1 MKRRTINYVQSLDR
15 GLSVL
20 KAFTEERPS
29 LKLSEIARLTSMN
42 PTAVQRFTDTLLQLG
57 YLHRGRNREFM
68 LGPKVLELGFA
79 FLNGSRLRRLGKVHI
94 AEFSEKYNC
103 TTNLEVLDGDEIVFL
118 YRHEA
123 QRFLKYNL
131 QAGSRLPSYCTA
143 TGKVLLAALPDKA
156 LKKVL
161 ERISQKME
169 PLTRYTL
176 TDAEALWEDLLKTR
190 ERGYSISDR
199 EMSIALYSLGVPV
212 LNQEPQVVAAVNLSL
227 SADEEQ
233 AKREKAVEELKS
245 LGSNLSKAMGY
256 EGEYPMICVTPGAG

>member
-1 MKRRTINYVQSLDR
+1 MKRRTINYVQSLAR
-15 GLSVL
+15 GLSIL
-20 KAFTEERPS
+20 QAFTPERPS
-29 LKLSEIARLTSMN
+29 LKLSEIARLTDMN
-42 PTAVQRFTDTLLQLG
+42 PTAVQRFTDTLMQLD
-57 YLHRGRNREFM
+57 YLHHGRNREFM

-79 FLNGSRLRRLGKVHI
+79 YLNGSQLRRLAEMHL

-103 TTNLEVLDGDEIVFL
+103 TMNLAVLDGEEIVFL

-143 TGKVLLAALPDKA
+143 AGKVLLAALPDEA
-156 LKKVL
+156 LKKAL
-161 ERISQKME
+161 GRISQKME

-176 TDAEALWEDLLKTR
+176 VDAKALWEDLLKTR

-199 EMSIALYSLGVPV
+199 ELSIALYSLGIPV
-212 LNQEPQVVAAVNLSL
+212 LNQEPRVVAAVNLSL

-233 AKREKAVEELKS
+233 AKREEAVEQLKS
-245 LGSNLSKAMGY
+245 LGRTLSKAMGY
-256 EGEYPMICVTPGAG
+256 EGAYPMILVTR